1 MSENW
6 YINFVKTSLEVIRN
20 SHVPLRS
27 SKFSKK
33 KYTQHQL
40 LTLIILKEKIGKD
53 YRDFTE
59 LLPNLTTITD
69 IIQLE
74 EIPHYTTLQKFLQFS
89 VAVDDDAYR
98 SGVAGDFAPVFSD
111 RTLSPQVSGCR
122 TSRLLSLQYPSR
134 QGRRRVQEL

>member
-74 EIPHYTTLQKFLQFS
+74 EIPHYTTLQKFLSRIPSLTFRIILKNVIRRLHQKGEIYQ
-89 VAVDDDAYR
+89 DYINR
-98 SGVAGDFAPVFSD
+98 SLNKTF
-111 RTLSPQVSGCR
+111 
-122 TSRLLSLQYPSR
+122 TSFIDSF
-134 QGRRRVQEL
+134 

>member
-74 EIPHYTTLQKFLQFS
+74 EIPPLYNSSKIS
-89 VAVDDDAYR
+89 IKN
-98 SGVAGDFAPVFSD
+98 
-111 RTLSPQVSGCR
+111 
-122 TSRLLSLQYPSR
+122 SLTHIQNYL
-134 QGRRRVQEL
+134 EKCN

>member
-59 LLPNLTTITD
+59 LLPNLTRYYLIRRDTPLKFSITD
-69 IIQLE
+69 II
-74 EIPHYTTLQKFLQFS
+74 
-89 VAVDDDAYR
+89 
-98 SGVAGDFAPVFSD
+98 
-111 RTLSPQVSGCR
+111 
-122 TSRLLSLQYPSR
+122 
-134 QGRRRVQEL
+134 